1 MITLVLPAFNEKEAI
16 ADTIREIRSVLE
28 TASIETYEIV
38 VVDDGSSDGTGEMAA
53 EEGARVIRHP
63 ENIGY
68 GRSLKDG
75 IEAAR
80 YDTVVISD
88 ADGSYPADSI
98 PDLLREYEKGFDMV
112 VGARQNY
119 RDWFGKAVMRRSLRW
134 LVEYTAGRKIPDVN
148 SGLRVF
154 SRETAIPHFNA
165 LCDTFSFTTSLTLA
179 YAMSSRFVAYVPIDY
194 RPRKG
199 RSKIRLFGDSART
212 LQYIIQTIIYHNP
225 LKIFLLFSVIC
236 ILLAA
241 IGFLGSATL
250 GLQSGFLLGI
260 GGLLVALLVF
270 SMGLLADLLKQILE
284 K

>member
-1 MITLVLPAFNEKEAI
+1 MVTLVLPAYNEKEAI
-16 ADTIREIRSVLE
+16 VETIKEIRSTLD
-28 TASIETYEIV
+28 ASPFSKYEIL
-38 VVDDGSSDGTGEMAA
+38 VVDDGSSDGTGDLAAA
-53 EEGARVIRHP
+53 EGVRVIHHP

-75 IEAAR
+75 IQAASF
-80 YDTVVISD
+80 DTVLISD
-88 ADGSYPADSI
+88 ADGSYPADRM
-98 PDLLREYEKGFDMV
+98 PDLLAEYERGFDMV
-112 VGARQNY
+112 VGARKDHH
-119 RDWFGKAVMRRSLRW
+119 DWFGKAMMRRILRW
-134 LVEYTAGRKIPDVN
+134 LVEYTAGRRIPDVN
-148 SGLRVF
+148 SGMRVF
-154 SRETAIPHFNA
+154 SREVAITHFNT

-179 YAMSSRFVAYVPIDY
+179 YAMSSRFVAYVPIEY

-199 RSKIRLFGDSART
+199 KSKIRLFSDSAKT
-212 LQYIIQTIIYHNP
+212 LQYIVQTIIYHNP
-225 LKIFLLFSVIC
+225 LKIFLLFSVTC
-236 ILLAA
+236 VFLAA

>member
-1 MITLVLPAFNEKEAI
+1 MITVVLPAFNEKEAI
-16 ADTIREIRSVLE
+16 AETIRGIRSTLE
-28 TASIETYEIV
+28 QASIKSFEILV
-38 VVDDGSSDGTGEMAA
+38 IDDGSADGTGALA
-53 EEGARVIRHP
+53 ESEGARVIRHP

-80 YDTVVISD
+80 NDTIVITD
-88 ADGSYPADSI
+88 ADGSYPVDRI

-112 VGARQNY
+112 VGARQNH
-119 RDWFGKAVMRRSLRW
+119 RDWFGKALMRRALRW
-134 LVEYTAGRKIPDVN
+134 LVEYTAGRRIPDVN

-154 SRETAIPHFNA
+154 SRRESIPHFNT

-179 YAMSSRFVAYVPIDY
+179 YAMSSRFVAYVPIEY
-194 RPRKG
+194 KARKG
-199 RSKIRLFGDSART
+199 RSKIRLFSDSAKT

-236 ILLAA
+236 VLLAT
-241 IGFLGSATL
+241 IGFVGSATL

-270 SMGLLADLLKQILE
+270 SLGLLADLLKQILE

>member
-1 MITLVLPAFNEKEAI
+1 MITLILPAFNEKEAI
-16 ADTIREIRSVLE
+16 VDTLREIRSVLE
-28 TASIETYEIV
+28 KASIEPYEIL
-38 VVDDGSSDGTGEMAA
+38 VVDDGSSDGTGEMAVK
-53 EEGARVIRHP
+53 EGARVIRHP
-63 ENIGY
+63 ENVGY

-119 RDWFGKAVMRRSLRW
+119 RDWFGKALMRRTLRW

-179 YAMSSRFVAYVPIDY
+179 YAMSSRFVAYLPIEY

-225 LKIFLLFSVIC
+225 LKIFLLFSIIC
-236 ILLAA
+236 IFLAT